1 MFGMCLAV
9 HFGFTEEVKE
19 DENGREEGEEG
30 EDDYASMPPLK
41 PCTPAP
47 LLRNVDESIAPSP
60 LQHSSEVD
68 ESADPT
74 PYQSESS
81 TPEHWY
87 YDPNAYDQFERWYV
101 DAYFEFHPCFVYV
114 RTDKMD
120 ESRCARPKRGFFD
133 LGDYLGCKEESFADL
148 IERAVAVAD
157 AERSV
162 CRLRFLLWQKG

>member
-1 MFGMCLAV
+1 MALSSDTKKVFGMCLAV

-30 EDDYASMPPLK
+30 EDEEQE
-41 PCTPAP
+41 
-47 LLRNVDESIAPSP
+47 VDESIAPSP

-68 ESADPT
+68 ESVDPT

-87 YDPNAYDQFERWYV
+87 YDPNTCDQFERWLLV
-101 DAYFEFHPCFVYV
+101 CM
-114 RTDKMD
+114 DK
-120 ESRCARPKRGFFD
+120 SRYARPKRGFFD
-133 LGDYLGCKEESFADL
+133 LGDYLGCKEESFADR

-162 CRLRFLLWQKG
+162 CRLRFLLLQKG